1 LAAYAGAFEAA
12 AAVTSVEAVYLM
24 FTGFKRPDRLS
35 FGLFFAVWSLLCF
48 AFALQMQPSGRSVDA
63 GQVLFALSAPLLPSL
78 WLRLSA
84 VWGRDVQNDK
94 YLSRNR
100 VWMFLSFV
108 VSAGLMFLVYAD
120 PVLEYVAGSLDTSH
134 FKLTGYSFLLSLFYL
149 TAFLFGLYNIENC
162 FRTAIGTQKHKLRS
176 GVHVLLLLTG
186 AVFFIATLAILHR
199 RLSAWILLTAALV
212 MPLLALIMIL
222 SLNRY
227 DPARLGVVVT
237 RRSAHAS
244 TVIGVGGFYFVV
256 IGLLSKMIFS
266 FGLETDLL
274 ITIIAALLVFALLLS
289 VLTFSR
295 FYYHRIPSSETVS
308 LAGVADMKGF
318 IEDISIYKG
327 VEEIVK
333 RVHVFLETRYRIT
346 DGALIERD
354 DGKRYV
360 VTDFH
365 GHISHV
371 SLPVMEPLF
380 EWLYRYGHPIIYDD
394 LVERVGVGDTDSSS
408 LKTRLGF
415 TPGLVVPLISRQEM
429 VGMLMV
435 GDASRDQD
443 ELQSLS
449 RFLEAVAGPL
459 ALAIYNSR
467 VTDELIRAREMESFH
482 KISSFVLHDLK
493 NSVGMLDLLL
503 ANARKNFDNPE
514 FRESMLSTIGD
525 AVVRQRRIISRLSEP
540 LSEEALHIVEMDVNE
555 IVRQVIDKVQVR
567 KIERIELTEKY
578 AELPHIHADRQK
590 LSSVF
595 ENLIVNAIEAMP
607 VKGRL
612 GIETKL
618 VKESNGK
625 RTIVVSVVDTGKGM
639 SREFIETRLFH
650 PFASTKKKGLGIG
663 LYQSYESV
671 RQMGGDIVV
680 VSEEGKGSKFEVIL
694 PVS

>member
-1 LAAYAGAFEAA
+1 
-12 AAVTSVEAVYLM
+12 
-24 FTGFKRPDRLS
+24 
-35 FGLFFAVWSLLCF
+35 
-48 AFALQMQPSGRSVDA
+48 
-63 GQVLFALSAPLLPSL
+63 
-78 WLRLSA
+78 
-84 VWGRDVQNDK
+84 
-94 YLSRNR
+94 
-100 VWMFLSFV
+100 
-108 VSAGLMFLVYAD
+108 
-120 PVLEYVAGSLDTSH
+120 
-134 FKLTGYSFLLSLFYL
+134 
-149 TAFLFGLYNIENC
+149 
-162 FRTAIGTQKHKLRS
+162 
-176 GVHVLLLLTG
+176 
-186 AVFFIATLAILHR
+186 
-199 RLSAWILLTAALV
+199 
-212 MPLLALIMIL
+212 
-222 SLNRY
+222 
-227 DPARLGVVVT
+227 
-237 RRSAHAS
+237 
-244 TVIGVGGFYFVV
+244 
-256 IGLLSKMIFS
+256 
-266 FGLETDLL
+266 
-274 ITIIAALLVFALLLS
+274 
-289 VLTFSR
+289 
-295 FYYHRIPSSETVS
+295 
-308 LAGVADMKGF
+308 
-318 IEDISIYKG
+318 
-327 VEEIVK
+327 
-333 RVHVFLETRYRIT
+333 
-346 DGALIERD
+346 
-354 DGKRYV
+354 
-360 VTDFH
+360 
-365 GHISHV
+365 
-371 SLPVMEPLF
+371 MEPLF